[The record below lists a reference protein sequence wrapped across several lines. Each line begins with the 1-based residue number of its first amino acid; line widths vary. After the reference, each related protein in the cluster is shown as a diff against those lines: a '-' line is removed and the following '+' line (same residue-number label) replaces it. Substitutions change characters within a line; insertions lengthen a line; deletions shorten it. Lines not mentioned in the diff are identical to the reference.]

1 MNRIKEVIRK
11 EGKRCNWI
19 AEQLD
24 VAPSDISNW
33 ASGERK
39 PNVERLVKL
48 AKVLGCRLSDLYP
61 NIKRKTTYI
70 Y

>member
-1 MNRIKEVIRK
+1 MNNIKEVIRK
-11 EGKRCNWI
+11 EGMRCNWI

-39 PNVERLVKL
+39 PNQDRLVAL
-48 AKVLGCRLSDLYP
+48 ARILGCSLKDLYP
-61 NIKRKTTYI
+61 DIKRQTIYI

>member
-1 MNRIKEVIRK
+1 MNNIKQVIREK
-11 EGKRCNWI
+11 GMRCNHI
-19 AEQLD
+19 AQELG

-39 PNVERLVKL
+39 PNQDRLVAL
-48 AKVLGCRLSDLYP
+48 AKVLGCRLDDLYTH
-61 NIKRKTTYI
+61 IKRKTTYI